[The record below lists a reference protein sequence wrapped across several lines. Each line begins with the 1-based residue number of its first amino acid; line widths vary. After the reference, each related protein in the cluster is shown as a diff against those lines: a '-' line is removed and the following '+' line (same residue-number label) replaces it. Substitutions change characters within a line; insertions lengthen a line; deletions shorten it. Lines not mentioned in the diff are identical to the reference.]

1 MKMLRHKIMAVV
13 AILLAFSFFGVL
25 APTETLAATT
35 KPSCRIF
42 YDVEA
47 GDTILGIVK
56 AYNITIKKFLLS
68 NSLGDKKALFVG
80 QQVCIPT
87 SSPKFDANEK
97 VPDYAKRVAGDFT
110 AVRKGIS
117 IIVKAK
123 NFPVNSAYYVKIG
136 KPDTTSKDML
146 KVGVLNTEDKHN
158 LNGTFTVPNNYRT
171 TWPMKVCLKDVYGR
185 TLICRTATR

>member
-1 MKMLRHKIMAVV
+1 MSQLRHKIWAAF
-13 AILLAFSFFGVL
+13 AILLALSFFSVL
-25 APTETLAATT
+25 APTDALAAAT
-35 KPSCRIF
+35 KPSCRV
-42 YDVEA
+42 YYNVEA

-56 AYNITIKKFLLS
+56 AYNLTIKKFLLS
-68 NSLGDKKALFVG
+68 NTLGDKNAIFVG
-80 QQVCIPT
+80 QSVCIPT

-97 VPDYAKRVAGDFT
+97 VPDYAKRVAADFST
-110 AVRKGIS
+110 VRKGQS

-123 NFPVNSAYYVKIG
+123 NFPTNSAYYVKIG
-136 KPDTTSKDML
+136 KPETTSKDMV

-158 LNGTFTVPNNYRT
+158 LNGSFTVPNNYRT

>member
-1 MKMLRHKIMAVV
+1 MNHLRHKIWMSI
-13 AILLAFSFFGVL
+13 AILLVLSFFGVL
-25 APTETLAATT
+25 APTEAQAATT
-35 KPSCRIF
+35 KPSCRVF
-42 YDVEA
+42 YNVQA

-56 AYNITIKKFLLS
+56 AYNLTIKKFLLS
-68 NSLGDKKALFVG
+68 NTLGDKKAIFVG
-80 QQVCIPT
+80 QPVCIPT

-97 VPDYAKRVAGDFT
+97 VPDYAKRVAADFS
-110 AVRKGIS
+110 ALRKGIS
-117 IIVKAK
+117 IIVKAT
-123 NFPVNSAYYVKIG
+123 NFPTNSAYYVKIG

-146 KVGVLNTEDKHN
+146 KVGVLNTENKRN

>member
-1 MKMLRHKIMAVV
+1 MNRIKHNIWVVV
-13 AILLAFSFFGVL
+13 AIMLVFSFFGML
-25 APTETLAATT
+25 APTDALAATT
-35 KPSCRIF
+35 KPTCRIF
-42 YDVEA
+42 YNIEA

-56 AYNITIKKFLLS
+56 AYNLTIKKFLLS
-68 NSLGDKKALFVG
+68 NTLGDKKAIFVG
-80 QQVCIPT
+80 QSVCIPT

-97 VPDYAKRVAGDFT
+97 VPDYAKRVAADFS

-123 NFPVNSAYYVKIG
+123 NFPINSAYYVKIG

-146 KVGVLNTEDKHN
+146 KVGVLNTENKHN

-185 TLICRTATR
+185 TLICHTATR